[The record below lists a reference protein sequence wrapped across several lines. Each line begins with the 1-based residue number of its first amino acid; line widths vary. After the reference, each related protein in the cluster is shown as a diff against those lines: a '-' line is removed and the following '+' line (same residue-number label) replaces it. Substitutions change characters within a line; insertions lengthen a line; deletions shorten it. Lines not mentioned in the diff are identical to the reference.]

1 MVTLDQVA
9 TMALALPETTE
20 VPAWEGERTWRTRNK
35 IFVMGSPESPSI
47 TVKTS
52 AEEQTE
58 LIAAD
63 PDTYAYAAYVGR
75 FGWTRIQRSS
85 VDADEL
91 RELIIE
97 AWRRTATKAVVRR
110 YDAGHADDSA

>member
-1 MVTLDQVA
+1 VVTLDQVA
-9 TMALALPETTE
+9 GMALALPETVE
-20 VPAWEGERTWRTRNK
+20 VAAWEGERTFRTRNK
-35 IFVMGSPESPSI
+35 IFVMGGPESATI

-63 PDTYAYAAYVGR
+63 PETYDYAPYVGR
-75 FGWTRIQRSS
+75 FGWTRVRLSS
-85 VDADEL
+85 VNDGEL

-97 AWRRTATKAVVRR
+97 AWRRTAVKSAVRR
-110 YDAGHADDSA
+110 YDAA